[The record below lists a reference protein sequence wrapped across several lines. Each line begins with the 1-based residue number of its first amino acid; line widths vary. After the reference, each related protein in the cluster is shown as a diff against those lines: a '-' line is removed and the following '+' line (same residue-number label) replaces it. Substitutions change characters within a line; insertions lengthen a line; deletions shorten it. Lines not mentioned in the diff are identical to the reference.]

1 MILGEELVS
10 KKREGCIRGL
20 RRIESRQNKLD
31 DVSALEI

>member
-1 MILGEELVS
+1 MVLGEELVS